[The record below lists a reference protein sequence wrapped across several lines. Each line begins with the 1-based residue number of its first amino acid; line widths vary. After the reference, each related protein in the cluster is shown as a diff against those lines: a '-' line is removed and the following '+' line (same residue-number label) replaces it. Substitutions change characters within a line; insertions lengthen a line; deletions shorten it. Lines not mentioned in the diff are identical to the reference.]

1 MIYLRLDERLLHGQV
16 TTTWISVLGVTHIIL
31 ADDKVSNDTVHCQLL
46 KMSAP
51 KETRLLITSVEKAKK
66 VLNDPRSRSMK
77 ILTICSNLDD
87 VLTLIKNVPDI
98 KDVNLANYGFQA
110 NQNVKEKQMLTSNL
124 QVDGRELE
132 IVKAIMEKKEPK
144 VYCQVLASQA
154 SKPIVIK

>member
-1 MIYLRLDERLLHGQV
+1 
-16 TTTWISVLGVTHIIL
+16 
-31 ADDKVSNDTVHCQLL
+31 
-46 KMSAP
+46 
-51 KETRLLITSVEKAKK
+51 
-66 VLNDPRSRSMK
+66 MK

-132 IVKAIMEKKEPK
+132 IVKAIIKKKELK